1 MNSAWKV
8 AGERALLASDAP
20 HVITTQDLLGYAAV
34 NSGQRPASASFTRW
48 LKTLVNVGKLQPVT
62 RGVYLNR
69 YSGPTVH
76 AAEAAQYLRRGAIV
90 SLAWVLERSGALNN
104 FGDTVTCV
112 VPLAKGWAPPK
123 VGNQLTAAGPF
134 RFFAMPQHVVLAGS
148 SRIDDV
154 QDLKY
159 GYPRATPERALMDWV
174 YLGASMRSR
183 LPLPPVDIDLR
194 EMNIGRLNRLAKAMG
209 TENAWAAWHAK
220 QKHHE
225 QADHVA

>member
-1 MNSAWKV
+1 VTSAWKT
-8 AGERALLASDAP
+8 AGERALLAADAP

-34 NSGQRPASASFTRW
+34 NSGERPASASFTRW
-48 LKTLVNVGKLQPVT
+48 LQTLVSVGKLQPVT

-76 AAEAAQYLRRGAIV
+76 AAEAAQYLRRGAVV

-104 FGDTVTCV
+104 FGDTVTCL

-123 VGNQLTAAGPF
+123 VGDQLTAAGPF
-134 RFFAMPQHVVLAGS
+134 RFYAMPQHILLAGS
-148 SRIDDV
+148 RRIDDV

-174 YLGASMRSR
+174 YLGSSARSR
-183 LPLPPVDIDLR
+183 LPLPPLDIDLH
-194 EMNIGRLNRLAKAMG
+194 EMSLGRLRRLAKAMG
-209 TENAWAAWHAK
+209 TEDAWAAWHARWK
-220 QKHHE
+220 ANDK
-225 QADHVA
+225 ADYVA